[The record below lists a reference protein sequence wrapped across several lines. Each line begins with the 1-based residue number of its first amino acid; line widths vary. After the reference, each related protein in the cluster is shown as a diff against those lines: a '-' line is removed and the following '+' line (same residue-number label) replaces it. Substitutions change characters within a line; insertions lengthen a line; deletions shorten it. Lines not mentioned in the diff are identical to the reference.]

1 MGLFQAQ
8 LAALSNLSLSYSHI
22 PLLLLVFLVSVAVYR
37 LYFHPLSHVPGHPF
51 ACVSSLFLY
60 AICYW
65 GIEGH
70 VLLYYHEKY
79 RTPVLRVAPN
89 AVSLSDGEALHP
101 VYVAGGGLPK
111 DARYSNF
118 RVEGHDTI
126 FSALDTAYRDA
137 RAKAVLPLFA
147 PNRIRSSSENEGVIA
162 QLVNK
167 FVDRLEEKAEASRQ
181 RSQSRDTQAPIA
193 KVDILDLSSRLSIDV
208 LTGYLFNKVYGGLDE
223 QEDADASATTSTEAT
238 RRWANKLSATPFV
251 LAIVAF
257 SRFSLLPNWLFTFIF
272 SALVGRVLS
281 NEEVTASL
289 KKVDGFVAGVMDV
302 DANTDSDGRGGSDTY
317 QARLLAAGIS
327 RTETLIQCKAVMFAG
342 ADSTAVKL
350 ATILFHLVQRP
361 DVQLRLKKEIQQSP
375 VGVDPQNLPYLRA
388 VIREGLRLGMANP
401 ARLTRIIPHDHGGLT
416 ASGFYLPPG
425 TIVGAAAYVFHHN
438 PKIFPMPF
446 KFHPERW
453 LPGVADEKG
462 DDTQARRVRDRDT
475 FPFGLGSRACLGRN
489 LATQQLFVALK
500 AVLERGVLEGA
511 RTCVENIE
519 IIEWFN
525 AEIKGHVL
533 EIEW

>member
-1 MGLFQAQ
+1 MGLLQDHT
-8 LAALSNLSLSYSHI
+8 AASNLSLSYSHI
-22 PLLLLVFLVSVAVYR
+22 PLLLLILLVSVALYR

-70 VLLYYHEKY
+70 ILLYYHEKY

-89 AVSLSDGEALHP
+89 AVSLSDGEALYP

-118 RVEGHDTI
+118 RVNGHDTI
-126 FSALDTAYRDA
+126 FSALDTAYRDT

-147 PNRIRSSSENEGVIA
+147 PSRIRSSCENEGVIV

-167 FVDRLEEKAEASRQ
+167 FVDRLEEKAETSRQ
-181 RSQSRDTQAPIA
+181 RSQSPEAQAPRT

-208 LTGYLFNKVYGGLDE
+208 LTVYLFNNVYGGLDE
-223 QEDADASATTSTEAT
+223 QENVDTSASTSTKAT

-257 SRFSLLPNWLFTFIF
+257 SRFSLLPNWLFTLTF
-272 SALVGRVLS
+272 SALVGLVLS
-281 NEEVTASL
+281 NEEVRASL
-289 KKVDGFVAGVMDV
+289 KKVDGFVAGVMGV
-302 DANTDSDGRGGSDTY
+302 DGNTDSDGRGGNDTY
-317 QARLLAAGIS
+317 QSRLLTAGIS
-327 RTETLIQCKAVMFAG
+327 PTETLIQCKAVMFAG

-361 DVQLRLKKEIQQSP
+361 DVRLRLKEEIKQSP
-375 VGVDPQNLPYLRA
+375 VGVDPQKLPYLRA

-401 ARLTRIIPHDHGGLT
+401 VRLTRIVPHDHGGLT
-416 ASGFYLPPG
+416 VSGVYLPPG

-438 PKIFPMPF
+438 PKVFPMPF

-453 LPGVADEKG
+453 LPGAADEKG
-462 DDTQARRVRDRDT
+462 EDAIARRMRDRDT

-489 LATQQLFVALK
+489 LATQQLFL
-500 AVLERGVLEGA
+500 AVRAVVERDVLNDA
-511 RTCVENIE
+511 RTCKENIE

>member
-1 MGLFQAQ
+1 MGLLQAQ
-8 LAALSNLSLSYSHI
+8 LAALSSLSVSDLHL
-22 PLLLLVFLVSVAVYR
+22 PVLLLVLLVSVAIHR

-118 RVEGHDTI
+118 RVDGHDTI
-126 FSALDTAYRDA
+126 FSASETAYRDA
-137 RAKAVLPLFA
+137 RAKVVLPLFA
-147 PNRIRSSSENEGVIA
+147 PSRIRSCCEHDGVIA
-162 QLVNK
+162 QLVDK
-167 FVDRLEEKAEASRQ
+167 FVDRLEEKANAFRQ
-181 RSQSRDTQAPIA
+181 RSQSRDAQAPRA

-223 QEDADASATTSTEAT
+223 PEDADASIKPP
-238 RRWANKLSATPFV
+238 RRWVNKLSATPFI

-257 SRFSLLPNWLFTFIF
+257 SRFSLLPNWLFKVVF

-281 NEEVTASL
+281 DEEVTASL
-289 KKVDGFVAGVMDV
+289 TKVDNFAAGVMDV
-302 DANTDSDGRGGSDTY
+302 DANTGCGGRGGNDTY
-317 QARLLAAGIS
+317 QSRLLTAGIS

-361 DVQLRLKKEIQQSP
+361 DVRRRLTDEIRQSP
-375 VGVDPQNLPYLRA
+375 AGVDPQNLPYLRA
-388 VIREGLRLGMANP
+388 VVREGLRLGMANP
-401 ARLTRIIPHDHGGLT
+401 ARLTRLIPHDHGGLT
-416 ASGFYLPPG
+416 VSGFYLPPG

-438 PKIFPMPF
+438 PKTFPMPF
-446 KFHPERW
+446 EFHPERW
-453 LPGVADEKG
+453 LAEVGDEKSENA
-462 DDTQARRVRDRDT
+462 QARRVRDRDT
-475 FPFGLGSRACLGRN
+475 FAFGLGSRACLGRN
-489 LATQQLFVALK
+489 LATQQLFVAVK
-500 AVLERGVLEGA
+500 AVLERGALEGA
-511 RTCVENIE
+511 RTCTEKIE